1 MIHLNR
7 NLTEI
12 SILGSATQSPLI
24 MDFLLI
30 CLCLDFGIFCHVGLF
45 PLNLRLE
52 LLSKDTSANWYP
64 LDIVSAF
71 LLHPRSSELWLLLT
85 FPHHIDSLPWF
96 SLPNFSARL
105 VSDLSLPDCQIPSLI
120 HSYFSLSRPVIRSL
134 GRHFPPTYFVP
145 FPFSLNFA
153 ARRFCPYYVWFWKL
167 SLPCSLDQTGDVGW
181 ENTDGA
187 KGYPCFCFR
196 GLDLAAFSTLE
207 LQFQGKV
214 LFSPKVEQTWRAGSL
229 EGMAEIA

>member
-45 PLNLRLE
+45 PLHLRPE

-85 FPHHIDSLPWF
+85 FLHHIDSLPWF

-134 GRHFPPTYFVP
+134 GRHFPTYILCP
-145 FPFSLNFA
+145 FPFLPELCSLML
-153 ARRFCPYYVWFWKL
+153 L
-167 SLPCSLDQTGDVGW
+167 SLLCLVLKTFSSMFPG
-181 ENTDGA
+181 
-187 KGYPCFCFR
+187 PHR
-196 GLDLAAFSTLE
+196 GCWL
-207 LQFQGKV
+207 GKHSCGKRV
-214 LFSPKVEQTWRAGSL
+214 SMLLF
-229 EGMAEIA
+229 